1 MLKNIKQ
8 VGIKAKKSVKNK
20 TKLHMS
26 EVSNKAVKKI
36 NISEVS
42 EHVQILESKLEESL
56 EHDNI
61 QELMALYSKVDF
73 FFKIVK

>member
-1 MLKNIKQ
+1 
-8 VGIKAKKSVKNK
+8 
-20 TKLHMS
+20 MS

-36 NISEVS
+36 NITEVS